1 MKKIIYTLLALTA
14 ISQLHA
20 QVGIGTNT
28 PDNSAMLE
36 VQSNERG
43 ILFPRMT
50 SAQRNGIASPANGL
64 HVFDTNTNSLW
75 YFNGTVWINTV
86 SVASLGDV
94 KSGFQ
99 PNDHSGWIKMDGR
112 AINTLNANQQ
122 AAAITL
128 GFTTSLPD
136 ATTAYLVQNNGTMG
150 SVSGT
155 NTRTLTQANLPNVSF
170 TGTTNTSGGHNHD
183 GLTGNNG
190 GHSHTGTTSTTGS
203 HNHTGS
209 TSTDGNHS
217 HSNNSSGNQGGFGL
231 IRQSDGGTNTVTDTD
246 FTPGEPDLVRSP
258 IALTINSSGNHSH
271 TLNINNNG
279 DHSHTFTTST
289 VANHNHTIGTDGAHT
304 HAVTVAS
311 GGSATSIN
319 IAPRSLTVNMFV
331 YLGQ

>member
-1 MKKIIYTLLALTA
+1 MKKIIYTLFLLV
-14 ISQLHA
+14 SSSSLHA

-86 SVASLGDV
+86 SDASLGDV

-99 PNDHSGWIKMDGR
+99 PNDHSGWILMDGR
-112 AINTLNANQQ
+112 AVNTLNANQQ
-122 AAAITL
+122 AAAIAL
-128 GFTTSLPD
+128 GFTTNLPD

-150 SVSGT
+150 AVSGA
-155 NTRTLTQANLPNVSF
+155 NTTTLTQANLPNVNF
-170 TGTTNTSGGHNHD
+170 TGTTNSAGGHNH
-183 GLTGNNG
+183 GGSTGDNG
-190 GHSHTGTTSTTGS
+190 GHNHTGTTSTNGS

-209 TSTDGNHS
+209 TTTNGDHNHQYWDMFYSENPGTGWGGSTVNFTSRGSNGTDNDNVQWQVSRGTGSAGNHS
-217 HSNNSSGNQGGFGL
+217 H
-231 IRQSDGGTNTVTDTD
+231 
-246 FTPGEPDLVRSP
+246 
-258 IALTINSSGNHSH
+258 A
-271 TLNINNNG
+271 LNINNNG
-279 DHSHTFTTST
+279 DHNHTFTTST
-289 VANHNHTIGTDGAHT
+289 VANHNHTISTDGAHT
-304 HAVTVAS
+304 HAVTVSS
-311 GGSATSIN
+311 GGSADPIN